1 MSKITVLVVEPQK
14 RPYIKEI
21 DDSIE
26 SLQNEVSGW
35 IEIVY
40 PFEDEVGLI
49 CNEEGKINELPLNR
63 ALVDNEGEVIDIIS
77 GTFLIAG
84 LTEDNIGSL
93 SPELIQKFS
102 ERFKFPEFF
111 LRGKDGKVL
120 VVHC

>member
-14 RPYIKEI
+14 RPYTKEI
-21 DDSIE
+21 DDSLE
-26 SLQNEVSGW
+26 SLQSEVSGW

-49 CNEEGKINELPLNR
+49 CNEEGKTNGLPLNR
-63 ALVDNEGEVIDIIS
+63 ALVDDEGEVIDIIA
-77 GTFLIAG
+77 GTFLVAG
-84 LTEDNIGSL
+84 LMEDNIGSL

-102 ERFKFPEFF
+102 KRFKFPEFF
-111 LRGKDGKVL
+111 LRGKDGRIL